1 MNPTEQ
7 HIASPAL
14 RNAAS
19 AAAMHRYS
27 AVLGAALSLV
37 AASAAIGQGHG
48 AAAIAALAAALAMT
62 IPAGVLRT
70 PAMAFA
76 KVLLGIAHIFAV
88 LPGPTAGLAPV
99 LAGAAV
105 AATAHGR
112 NRWIGVLSASLAG
125 ADLVPAVPGVVAAAA
140 GLATTWGAVAAPPPI
155 AAAVLALLLPMVPAS
170 AGTAVVCLAVAVL
183 VALST
188 LGADHLRGALRGA
201 ALLLTTLVIAASAL
215 GDEPAGRMLHAGAAP
230 ALVLAMGLVGAI
242 HARTGTT
249 RLSKLRGL
257 ASSGGARLVG
267 WLAVAWGAALA
278 VPASATHLGI
288 EHVVAALSRDL
299 GVWAAAVALGSLGVT
314 ALGALR
320 AGLQLAGPPPRDST
334 DRRWIDDLDSRE
346 TRFAAAGALL
356 CCASAAWAWLG
367 G

>member
-1 MNPTEQ
+1 MSAVFEVARPG
-7 HIASPAL
+7 ARP
-14 RNAAS
+14 S
-19 AAAMHRYS
+19 AALHRS
-27 AVLGAALSLV
+27 AAVASAALSLL
-37 AASAAIGQGHG
+37 AAALAFYQGHG
-48 AAAIAALAAALAMT
+48 ASAVAALAAALAMT
-62 IPAGVLRT
+62 IPAGVWLT
-70 PAMAFA
+70 PAMAAA
-76 KVLLGIAHIFAV
+76 KVLLGIAHLIAV
-88 LPGPTAGLAPV
+88 LPGPAVGLAPV
-99 LAGAAV
+99 LAGVAV

-112 NRWIGVLSASLAG
+112 NRWVGVLSASLAA

-155 AAAVLALLLPMVPAS
+155 AAAVLALLLPMVPVS
-170 AGTAVVCLAVAVL
+170 TSTAVGCLALAAVL
-183 VALST
+183 ALTT

-201 ALLLTTLVIAASAL
+201 ALVLTTLVIAASAL
-215 GDEPAGRMLHAGAAP
+215 GDEHAGRMLHAGAAP

-249 RLSKLRGL
+249 RMAKLRGL

-299 GVWAAAVALGSLGVT
+299 GVWAAAVALGSLGIT

-320 AGLQLAGPPPRDST
+320 AGLQLAGPPPRDPT
-334 DRRWIDDLDSRE
+334 DRRWIDDLDPSE
-346 TRFAAAGALL
+346 TRFAAAGTLL
-356 CCASAAWAWLG
+356 CCASATWAWLAG
-367 G
+367 

>member
-1 MNPTEQ
+1 MVDGVPT
-7 HIASPAL
+7 PAPPLL
-14 RNAAS
+14 RQARSSADLHRHAAQLS
-19 AAAMHRYS
+19 A
-27 AVLGAALSLV
+27 GLSLV
-37 AASAAIGQGHG
+37 AAVTAMGQGRG
-48 AAAIAALAAALAMT
+48 ATAIAAVAAALAMT
-62 IPAGVLRT
+62 IPAGVVRT

-76 KVLLGIAHIFAV
+76 KVLMGLAHVVAV
-88 LPGPTAGLAPV
+88 LPTPLPGLAPIM
-99 LAGAAV
+99 AGVAV

-112 NRWIGVLSASLAG
+112 NRWVGVLSASLAG
-125 ADLVPAVPGVVAAAA
+125 AHLIPAVPGVVAAAA

-170 AGTAVVCLAVAVL
+170 TGTAVGCLVIAVL

-188 LGADHLRGALRGA
+188 LGADHLRAALRGA

-215 GDEPAGRMLHAGAAP
+215 GDERAGRMLHAGAAP

-249 RLSKLRGL
+249 RLTKLRGL

-267 WLAVAWGAALA
+267 WLVVAWGAALA
-278 VPASATHLGI
+278 APASATHLGI

-299 GVWAAAVALGSLGVT
+299 GVWAAAVALGSLGVA

-320 AGLQLAGPPPRDST
+320 AGLQLAGPPPRDPT
-334 DRRWIDDLDSRE
+334 DRRWIDDLDARE

-367 G
+367 S